1 MKEKNEKAKNTL
13 KKVSEKNLKEITAL
27 SKKALKELERI
38 AFDEEVQ
45 LKIRTDILRWITEL
59 SFGKGGKSLE
69 EEKKDNKLDIRI
81 HVEK

>member
-1 MKEKNEKAKNTL
+1 MKEKNELIKKTL
-13 KKVSEKNLKEITAL
+13 KKTKADVKEITAL
-27 SKKALKELERI
+27 SRKSLKELERI

-59 SFGKGGKSLE
+59 SFGKGGKALE
-69 EEKKDNKLDIRI
+69 EDKKDNKLDIRI